1 MKTRAF
7 VTLAILLWGGVV
19 AAQDAATTPPVND
32 WLIAPG
38 AFKARV
44 IEDKARHRLM
54 LDNGLARRTF
64 QLGPNAAT
72 IDLQNLTSGERYLR
86 AIAPEARVKIDGTD
100 YEIGGLKGAPIANY
114 INAAWIGTLTADPA
128 AYRFVDHTIGETQP
142 RFGWKKRPEWL
153 ARDLPWPPPGKHLV
167 MRYAPPAMAPK
178 SLGGTVVLELDFA
191 AMPHGSKLDGS
202 WKELKSPDFARASFF
217 NEGKVGEV
225 MAANAGSACIEHD
238 WPAGAKSVEVLMDS
252 GDDTSAAWGPGLV
265 LVIDG
270 RNHRFI
276 TKPGEKLYEA
286 GGVSG
291 GVFDPNKPCRLRVRL
306 DGGTAICE
314 ATQGDRAFATI
325 GSIPCPR
332 PPTAMRL
339 GKVGMDGSGQSK
351 GADTAPSRCHISK
364 VTWRAAES
372 AAVARASAEL
382 PTVEVHY
389 ELYDGI
395 PLMQKWIEIVNTT
408 SRTVRLN
415 RFVAEELR
423 IAENEMSSGVP
434 PEHEHP
440 NLHVETDMA
449 FGTSMNPYYC
459 NPAVSLEIDPDYP
472 TQVNYSR
479 QTKCLLK
486 CQPPLMGP
494 DADIQPG
501 DRFTSLRAFVLLLDS
516 SERERRT
523 LAQRRMYRT
532 IAPWSAQ
539 NPFMFHKVQS
549 DPNTVREAVDQAAE
563 VGFDMVIMSFGSG
576 FNFESRD
583 PKYIARY
590 KELSDY
596 ARTKGVALGGYSLL
610 ASRGAASAQDNTQGQ
625 PTAFGVMPCL
635 GAKWGRDYLATLKS
649 FMETAGFAVLEHDGS
664 YPGDRCAATGH
675 PDHHGLEDSQWV
687 QWRAISGLYQW
698 CTANGVYLNI
708 PDWYF
713 LAGGTKCAMHYR
725 EANYG
730 LPRAEQILVE
740 RQGMFDGTWDK
751 CASQG
756 WMFIP
761 LSSYNGGPASTIE
774 PLDQHRDHYNER
786 FADLIGY
793 GVQACYRG
801 PRLFDSEATKAIVK
815 HWVSFYKSHRE
826 VLDGEVIHLRRANGL
841 DWDGIVHVNPQGK
854 EKAMAF
860 FYNPLAEEITRQIRV
875 PLYYSGLNQS
885 IRVSIGGGE
894 SNPATLDTN
903 RAVVVTVKIPA
914 HSHQWVLFTEEP

>member
-1 MKTRAF
+1 MIPRSIACLAF
-7 VTLAILLWGGVV
+7 LFGMIPAV
-19 AAQDAATTPPVND
+19 AQDAATTPPATD
-32 WLIAPG
+32 WLLAPDS
-38 AFKARV
+38 FKARV
-44 IEDKARHRLM
+44 TEDKAQHRLI
-54 LDNGLARRTF
+54 LDNGLARRVF
-64 QLGPNAAT
+64 LLGPNAAT

-86 AIAPEARVKIDGTD
+86 AIAPEARVKIDGVD
-100 YEIGGLKGAPIANY
+100 YEVGGLKGAPIANY
-114 INAAWIGTLTADPA
+114 INAAWLGSLTADPA
-128 AYRFVDHTIGETQP
+128 AYRYTGYTVGETLP
-142 RFGWKKRPEWL
+142 RFAWKKRPEWL
-153 ARDLPWPPPGKHLV
+153 AKDLPWPPPGKHLV
-167 MRYAPPAMAPK
+167 MRYDPPAMAPQT
-178 SLGGTVVLELDFA
+178 LGGPVVLELDFA
-191 AMPHGSKLDGS
+191 AMPHGTKLEAS
-202 WKELKSPDFARASFF
+202 WKELKSPGFDRASFY

-225 MAANAGSACIEHD
+225 MAAAAGSACVEHA
-238 WPAGAKSVEVLMDS
+238 WPATAKSVEVLMDS
-252 GDDTSAAWGPGLV
+252 GDDNSAAWGPGLA
-265 LVIDG
+265 LIIDG
-270 RNHRFI
+270 RAHRFA
-276 TKPGEKLYEA
+276 TRPGESSYEVDGKAA
-286 GGVSG
+286 GA
-291 GVFDPNKPCRLRVRL
+291 FDRNKPCRLRVRL
-306 DGGTAICE
+306 DGAAAICE
-314 ATQGDRAFATI
+314 AAQGERSFAII
-325 GSIPCPR
+325 GVIPCPQL
-332 PPTAMRL
+332 PSALRL
-339 GKVGMDGSGQSK
+339 GKVGMDGSGESN
-351 GADTAPSRCHISK
+351 GADTAPVRSHISK
-364 VTWRAAES
+364 VVWRGAE
-372 AAVARASAEL
+372 AVVPTSVPPNL
-382 PTVEVHY
+382 PAVEVHY

-395 PLMQKWIEIVNTT
+395 PLMQKWIEVVNHTAK
-408 SRTVRLN
+408 TVRLD

-423 IAENEMSSGVP
+423 IAENEMSSGQP

-449 FGTSMNPYYC
+449 FGSSMNPYYC

-486 CQPPLMGP
+486 CQPPAMGP
-494 DADIQPG
+494 AEDIKPG
-501 DRFTSLRAFVLLLDS
+501 ERFTSLRAFVLLLDS

-532 IAPWSAQ
+532 VAPWSAQ

-549 DPNTVREAVDQAAE
+549 DPATVRDAIDQAAE

-583 PKYIARY
+583 ANYIARY
-590 KELSDY
+590 QKLCDY
-596 ARTKGVALGGYSLL
+596 AKTKGIALGGYSLL
-610 ASRGAASAQDNTQGQ
+610 ASRGAGTPQDNTQGQ
-625 PTAFGVMPCL
+625 PTAFGKMPCL
-635 GAKWGRDYLATLKS
+635 GAQWGRDYLATLKN
-649 FMETAGFAVLEHDGS
+649 FMATAGFAVLEHDGS
-664 YPGDRCAATGH
+664 YPGDRCAATNH
-675 PDHHGLEDSQWV
+675 PYHHGLEDSQWV

-740 RQGMFDGTWDK
+740 RQGMFDGTWEK

-815 HWVSFYKSHRE
+815 KWTAFYKAHRE
-826 VLDGEVIHLRRANGL
+826 VLDGDIIHLRRANGL

-854 EKAMAF
+854 ERAMMF
-860 FYNPLAEEITRQIRV
+860 LYNPLAEEITREIRV
-875 PLYYSGLNQS
+875 PLYYAGLKGAVQTS
-885 IRVSIGGGE
+885 VGGGAAQPVKLDDR
-894 SNPATLDTN
+894 NAATL
-903 RAVVVTVKIPA
+903 TVKIPA
-914 HSHQWVLFTEEP
+914 QSHQWVLFTE